1 MKKDY
6 KIRVITVF
14 LLFFFLFI
22 VVIIRLFLLQVK
34 QKTFFKELAQQQ
46 YEIVVTCNAPRA
58 PIYDRSGNIALA
70 FNREVLSAF
79 ILPHELNHQQEM
91 ELFLQQYY
99 PDVYKRL
106 LKHPERHFWWLE
118 RKLDPVRLA
127 KLKEHNLDDIH
138 FINESQRFYPV
149 QSAAHVVGFTDM
161 DNSGIGGIELLY
173 NKRLMGLPAL
183 IKLEKDAR
191 AKNLY
196 FEKLIKKPG
205 EPGNSV
211 RLTIDSTLQ
220 FLANEELKRAVDS
233 FEAKGGS
240 VIIMNPDNG
249 QILTMTNCPLFDPNQ
264 RTVTNLEVT
273 KNSAVTECY
282 ELGSVM
288 KAFCALAA
296 LEESVVQYDELVD
309 CGGKVAY
316 IDGVRVENWTRTE
329 VVPFYDVIKFS
340 SNVGIAKI
348 GKRLGPKYYE
358 HLRKLGFGTK
368 TEIEFPGERVGF
380 VNAPEKWSRS
390 SLIVMSFGY
399 EIMASLLQLCRA
411 FCLIANGGY
420 LITPTLVLEPASAQ
434 STQRSSRLYK
444 PQTIRTMK
452 NILEKVG
459 ARYVVS
465 GYRIMGKTGTARFAR
480 DGKYSAKDHVYT
492 FAGIVE
498 RNNYRRV
505 IVTFIKE
512 PKKTSLWAS
521 EIAAPL
527 FQKIAERMVIYEST
541 R

>member
-1 MKKDY
+1 M
-6 KIRVITVF
+6 
-14 LLFFFLFI
+14 
-22 VVIIRLFLLQVK
+22 QVK

-46 YEIVVTCNAPRA
+46 YELVVTCNAPRA
-58 PIYDRSGNIALA
+58 PIYDRSGKIALA
-70 FNREVLSAF
+70 FNREVMSAF
-79 ILPHELNHQQEM
+79 ILPHELNHQQET

-99 PDVYKRL
+99 PDVYTRL
-106 LKHPERHFWWLE
+106 RKYPERHFLWLE
-118 RKLDPVRLA
+118 RKLDPARLA

-149 QSAAHVVGFTDM
+149 QSAAHVIGFTDM
-161 DNSGIGGIELLY
+161 DNNGIGGIELLY
-173 NKRLMGLPAL
+173 NKRLMGVPAL

-205 EPGNSV
+205 EPGSQV

-220 FLANEELKRAVDS
+220 FLANEELKKAVNLFD
-233 FEAKGGS
+233 AKGGS

-249 QILTMTNCPLFDPNQ
+249 QILTMTNYPPFDPNQ
-264 RTVTNLEVT
+264 RTITNLEVT

-282 ELGSVM
+282 ELGSVI
-288 KAFCALAA
+288 KALCALAA
-296 LEESVVQYDELVD
+296 IEENVVQYDEPID

-316 IDGVRVENWTRTE
+316 IDGFRIENWTRTE

-340 SNVGIAKI
+340 SNIGIAKVA
-348 GKRLGPKYYE
+348 KRLGTKYYE

-368 TEIEFPGERVGF
+368 TLIEFPGERAGF

-390 SLIVMSFGY
+390 SLLVMSFGY
-399 EIMASLLQLCRA
+399 ETMVSLLQLCRA

-420 LITPTLVLEPASAQ
+420 LVTPTLVLEPLLAK
-434 STQRSSRLYK
+434 STQRSARLYK
-444 PQTIRTMK
+444 TQTIHTMK

-459 ARYVVS
+459 VRYAIP
-465 GYRIMGKTGTARFAR
+465 GYRVMGKTGTARFAR
-480 DGKYSAKDHVYT
+480 DGKYSQKDHIYT
-492 FAGIVE
+492 FAGIIE
-498 RNNYRRV
+498 HENYRRV

-521 EIAAPL
+521 ETAAPL

-541 R
+541 KQNTSDVQD